1 MNFFRILI
9 FVNNILNIW
18 YARKLFVIVNLTC
31 INFWF
36 EHGKIQDK
44 PFDECCIFF
53 NIIKVFKKM
62 NINVMINFFTW

>member
-1 MNFFRILI
+1 MKCIRILI

-53 NIIKVFKKM
+53 I
-62 NINVMINFFTW
+62 

>member
-1 MNFFRILI
+1 MKCIRILI

-18 YARKLFVIVNLTC
+18 YARKLFVIVNLTY

-44 PFDECCIFF
+44 PFDECCIFLYNKSF
-53 NIIKVFKKM
+53 FK
-62 NINVMINFFTW
+62 NEY